1 MQNSKMAQDA
11 RARETGS
18 TSEAERTEAARAT
31 PMISQ
36 YLELK
41 AANPGLLL
49 FYRLGDFYEL
59 FFEDAETASRAL
71 GLALTKRGKHQG
83 EDVPMC
89 GVPVRAADEYLQ
101 RLIRLGHRVA
111 ICEQTENPG
120 EARERGAKAVIR
132 REIVRLVTPGT
143 LTEEYLLEPARS
155 NYLLALAPD
164 RLTGNFALAW
174 ADISTGEFFTCLVPS
189 GQILS
194 ELTRIDPCELILPE
208 TVLADRDLARPLK
221 HLPASLTPLP
231 SSRFDSINGELR
243 LKSYFSVSALQGYGA
258 FARAEIAAAGALL
271 DYVMLTQAGKLP
283 SLAPPR
289 RSLARET
296 LAIDAATRG
305 NLELVKTLAGE
316 SRGSLL
322 AAIDRTVTGAGARLL
337 AQRLSGPLT
346 DVDAINAR
354 LDAVAFFVNDGTLRH
369 SIRAMLARLPDM
381 SRSLGRLSLDRG
393 GPRDVSSIAKGLSV
407 AHEIATLFEQKPGFI
422 GPPPEIA
429 SAAASLSLSSLSE
442 LRDEIV
448 KALADDLPL
457 LARDGNFVRPG
468 YRADLDEERRLKEDG
483 RRIIAELQAAYVEKT
498 GIKSLKIRQ
507 NNFLGYFLE
516 LNQQNGE
523 ALLAGRCRDEFIH
536 RQTTVGAMRFTTVAL
551 ADLQSRIT
559 SAADKALEI
568 ELAVFSILVRRVKEA
583 EQAIAEAAHA
593 VAVIDVSA
601 ALADLTVSGSLARP
615 VVDRSSDF
623 FIKSGRHPVVEQ
635 ALKEVSGEKFIANDC
650 RLSAAAGDG
659 HRILLLTGP
668 NMAGKSTFLRQNALI
683 VVLAQMGSFVPA
695 AEARLGVVDRLYSRV
710 GAADELASGR
720 STFMV
725 EMVET
730 AAILNQATPRSFVI
744 LDEIGRGTATFD
756 GLSIA
761 WATLEHLHE
770 AVGCR
775 ALFATHFHELTALA
789 SKLKQLGNITMKVN
803 EWQGD
808 IVFLHEVAAGAADR
822 SYGIHVGKRAGL
834 PPAVVARAEAVLDL
848 LERSQLSATRREL
861 IDDLP
866 LFSAHPSKSAATSP
880 ETLVE
885 KRLREI
891 IPDALSPLEALK
903 LVYELRTLLMQK

>member
-1 MQNSKMAQDA
+1 MHNSKMAQDA

-31 PMISQ
+31 PMMSQ

-71 GLALTKRGKHQG
+71 GLAITKRGRHQG

-111 ICEQTENPG
+111 ICEQTENPD
-120 EARERGAKAVIR
+120 EARGRGAKSVIR

-143 LTEEYLLEPARS
+143 LTEESLLEPARP

-194 ELTRIDPCELILPE
+194 ELTRVDPCELILPE
-208 TVLADRDLARPLK
+208 TVLADQDLARALK

-271 DYVMLTQAGKLP
+271 DYVVLTQAGKLP

-305 NLELVKTLAGE
+305 NLELIKTLSGE
-316 SRGSLL
+316 SRGGLL

-369 SIRAMLARLPDM
+369 SVRAMLARLPDM

-393 GPRDVSSIAKGLSV
+393 GPRDASNIAKGLSV
-407 AHEIATLFEQKPGFI
+407 AHEVAALFEQKPGFI
-422 GPPPEIA
+422 GPPPEIS
-429 SAAASLSLSSLSE
+429 SAAASLSHSSLSE
-442 LRDEIV
+442 LRDEIAE
-448 KALADDLPL
+448 ALAEVLPL

-468 YRADLDEERRLKEDG
+468 YRAELDEERRLKEDS
-483 RRIIAELQAAYVEKT
+483 RRVIAELQAAYVEKT

-523 ALLAGRCRDEFIH
+523 ALLKGRCRDEFIH

-568 ELAVFSILVRRVKEA
+568 ELAVFSILVRRVREA
-583 EQAIAEAAHA
+583 EHAIAEAARA
-593 VAVIDVSA
+593 LAVIDVSA
-601 ALADLTVSGSLARP
+601 ALADLAVSDSFARP
-615 VVDRSSDF
+615 AVDRSSDF

-635 ALKEVSGEKFIANDC
+635 ALKEVSGENFIANDC

-668 NMAGKSTFLRQNALI
+668 NMAGKSTFLRQNALM

-695 AEARLGVVDRLYSRV
+695 TEARLGVVDRLYSRV
-710 GAADELASGR
+710 GAADDLARGR

-730 AAILNQATPRSFVI
+730 AAILNQATSRSFVI

-834 PPAVVARAEAVLDL
+834 PPSVVARAEEVLDL

-866 LFSAHPSKSAATSP
+866 LFSTHPPKSAATSP
-880 ETLVE
+880 ETMVE
-885 KRLREI
+885 ERLREI
-891 IPDALSPLEALK
+891 VPDALSPLEALK